1 VRVPG
6 TVYLDHAATSPMR
19 AAALEAYARA
29 AAVAGNASAGHAAGR
44 AARRIVEDARESVAA
59 SLGCDAAEVVLTAGG
74 TEADNLGVVGLHR
87 ARRTE
92 DPGRCRVLVSAVE
105 HPAVAAAADGL
116 AATDGAVVERIAVD
130 HRGAV
135 AVVALRAVLAA
146 AGERV
151 SLVAC
156 MWANNEVGTV
166 QPIADVVA
174 AAHSRGIPV
183 HVDAV
188 QAVPGLAVDL
198 AALGADTVAVSGHKV
213 GGPVRSGALVVR
225 RGTPLAP
232 LLHGGGQERGLRPG
246 TLDPAASAGFA
257 AALAETVA
265 ERSAESVRL
274 ARLRDRLLTGVVERV
289 PEAVVTVAGGDRL
302 PGIAH
307 LTFPG
312 CDGES
317 LQFLL
322 DSRGIAASA
331 ASACS
336 AGVLRPSAVLLA
348 MGIGAERARTSVRFS
363 LGHTTTDADVDAVLA
378 VVAEVAADARRVAR
392 ALGAPPPGPGGG
404 RAA

>member
-1 VRVPG
+1 VPG

-19 AAALEAYARA
+19 AVALAAYAGA

-44 AARRIVEDARESVAA
+44 AARRVVEDARESVAA
-59 SLGCDAAEVVLTAGG
+59 SLGCEPAEVVLTAGG

-87 ARRTE
+87 ARRAE
-92 DPGRCRVLVSAVE
+92 DRSRRRVLVSAVE
-105 HPAVAAAADGL
+105 HPAVSAAAAAL
-116 AATDGAVVERIAVD
+116 AATDRAMVERIPVD
-130 HRGAV
+130 RRGAV
-135 AVVALRAVLAA
+135 DVAALAA
-146 AGERV
+146 ALAADPAAV

-166 QPIADVVA
+166 QPVADVVA
-174 AAHSRGIPV
+174 AAHAHGVPV

-225 RGTPLAP
+225 GGTSLVP

-246 TLDPAASAGFA
+246 TLDPAASAAFA

-265 ERSAESVRL
+265 QRSAEAPRL
-274 ARLRDRLLTGVVERV
+274 ARLRDRLLAGVVERV
-289 PEAVVTVAGGDRL
+289 PEAVITVPDGDRL

-348 MGIGAERARTSVRFS
+348 MGVPADRARTSVRFS
-363 LGHTTTDADVDAVLA
+363 LGHTSTDGDVDAVLA
-378 VVAEVAADARRVAR
+378 AVAEVAVGARRVA
-392 ALGAPPPGPGGG
+392 AAMGSPPGPPSG

>member
-1 VRVPG
+1 MPG

-19 AAALEAYARA
+19 AVAIEAYARA

-44 AARRIVEDARESVAA
+44 AARRVVEDARESVAA
-59 SLGCDAAEVVLTAGG
+59 SLGCEPSEVVLTAGG

-87 ARRTE
+87 ARRAS
-92 DPGRCRVLVSAVE
+92 DPDRRRVLVSAVE
-105 HPAVAAAADGL
+105 HPAVGAAADGL
-116 AATDGAVVERIAVD
+116 AATDGAVVERVAAD
-130 HRGAV
+130 RRGAV
-135 AVVALRAVLAA
+135 DGAALGAALAA
-146 AGERV
+146 GPERV

-166 QPIADVVA
+166 QPVAGVVDA
-174 AAHSRGIPV
+174 ARAHGVPV

-225 RGTPLAP
+225 RGTALAP

-246 TLDPAASAGFA
+246 TLDPAASAAFA

-265 ERSAESVRL
+265 DRPTEAPRL
-274 ARLRDRLLTGVVERV
+274 AALRDRLLAGVVDRV
-289 PEAVVTVAGGDRL
+289 PDAVVTVGDGHRL

-348 MGIGAERARTSVRFS
+348 MGIPADRARTSVRFS

-378 VVAEVAADARRVAR
+378 VVAEVVADARRVAQ
-392 ALGAPPPGPGGG
+392 AMGARPTGPPSG

>member
-1 VRVPG
+1 VPG

-19 AAALEAYARA
+19 AVALAAYAGA

-44 AARRIVEDARESVAA
+44 AARRVVEDARESVAA
-59 SLGCDAAEVVLTAGG
+59 SLGCGPTEVVLTAGG

-87 ARRTE
+87 VRRAEDRARR
-92 DPGRCRVLVSAVE
+92 RVLVSAVE
-105 HPAVAAAADGL
+105 HPAVSAAADAL
-116 AATDGAVVERIAVD
+116 ATTDRAVVERIPVD
-130 HRGAV
+130 RRGAV
-135 AVVALRAVLAA
+135 DVAALAA
-146 AGERV
+146 ALAADPAAV

-166 QPIADVVA
+166 QPVADVVA
-174 AAHSRGIPV
+174 AAHAHGVPV

-225 RGTPLAP
+225 SGTSLAP

-246 TLDPAASAGFA
+246 TLDPAASAAFA
-257 AALAETVA
+257 AALAETA
-265 ERSAESVRL
+265 AQRPGEAPRL
-274 ARLRDRLLTGVVERV
+274 ARLRDRLLAGVVERV
-289 PEAVVTVAGGDRL
+289 PEAVVTVPDGDRL

-331 ASACS
+331 ASACA

-348 MGIGAERARTSVRFS
+348 MGVPADRARTSVRFS
-363 LGHTTTDADVDAVLA
+363 LGHTSTDDDVDAVLA
-378 VVAEVAADARRVAR
+378 AVAEVADGARRVA
-392 ALGAPPPGPGGG
+392 AAMGPPPGPPSG

>member
-1 VRVPG
+1 M
-6 TVYLDHAATSPMR
+6 YLDHAATSPLR
-19 AAALEAYARA
+19 ESALEAYARA
-29 AAVAGNASAGHAAGR
+29 AGVAGNASAGHAAGR
-44 AARRIVEDARESVAA
+44 AARRVVEDARESVAA
-59 SLGCDAAEVVLTAGG
+59 SLGCEPAEVVLTAGG
-74 TEADNLGVVGLHR
+74 TESDNLGVVGLHR
-87 ARRTE
+87 ARRAQEPT
-92 DPGRCRVLVSAVE
+92 RCRVLVSAVE
-105 HPAVAAAADGL
+105 HPAVAAAADAL
-116 AATDGAVVERIAVD
+116 AATDDAVVERIGVN

-135 AVVALRAVLAA
+135 DVLALEA
-146 AGERV
+146 ALGADPGHV
-151 SLVAC
+151 SMVAC

-174 AAHSRGIPV
+174 AAHTHGVPV

-225 RGTPLAP
+225 RGTVVSA

-246 TLDPAASAGFA
+246 TLDPAASAAFA

-265 ERSAESVRL
+265 DRPVEAPRL
-274 ARLRDRLLTGVVERV
+274 AGLRDRLLAGVVERV
-289 PEAVVTVAGGDRL
+289 PTALVTVPGGDRL

-348 MGIGAERARTSVRFS
+348 MGVPADRARTSVRFS
-363 LGHTTTDADVDAVLA
+363 FGHTSTEADVDAVLEA
-378 VVAEVAADARRVAR
+378 VAQVAADARGVAQ
-392 ALGAPPPGPGGG
+392 AMAGAPGGPVP
-404 RAA
+404 ATVA